1 MLKISYDTRDNNC
14 RTIKIYCL
22 EQKFLN
28 KKFRVID
35 VGGDRAGWTSIFAD
49 MIVDFNSP
57 ISSKT
62 MSLDICEEDSWQQL
76 ISHVNTTGMYD
87 YAICTHTLEDVYNP
101 FLALKYLPKIAH
113 CGVFTMPSINTEL
126 CRGKVENEGWIGYIH
141 HRWIFDSIDGKMFII
156 PKLTVLEA
164 ISNEADVK
172 YDKSREEIKF
182 DWDKEIPYEIFMNN
196 FLGPDTGTVIEALR
210 QLIKDRI

>member
-1 MLKISYDTRDNNC
+1 MLKISYDTRENNC
-14 RTIKIYCL
+14 RTIKGYCL

-35 VGGDRAGWTSIFAD
+35 VGGDKFGWTSRFAE

-62 MSLDICEEDSWQQL
+62 MCLDICEEDSWQQL
-76 ISHVNTTGMYD
+76 IAHVNTVGMYD

-113 CGVFTMPSINTEL
+113 CGVFTMPSITTEL
-126 CRGKVENEGWIGYIH
+126 SRGEIENEGWIGYIH
-141 HRWIFDSIDGKMFII
+141 HRWIFDSIDGKMLII

-172 YDKSREEIKF
+172 YNKLQAEIKF